1 MKNFGLS
8 HHWLIFLS
16 FVIAIPAGIFFGE
29 QLKFIEYIGT
39 AFIRLLKMIIVPLVT
54 FSIINAL
61 ARFEQSEELRRIGWK
76 TLGYFMISSLA
87 AIVVGLLLFNF
98 INPGINVDLPVGSDS
113 ELSLQVNRP
122 SGILE
127 ILVNIIPSNPVEA
140 LANMNMLSIIFFSI
154 LFGIA
159 LTRLS
164 PKMKENF
171 LGFSESVY
179 EVMIIIT
186 NWVIALIPI
195 GVFGLVIKAINQTD
209 LSFFKSVFWYII
221 TLGTALIL
229 VFFIVQPLF
238 LFLFT
243 RKNPLVH
250 LRQMGDAV
258 ITALATSSSLATM
271 PVSMKCVEENAGV
284 PKKITNFIIP
294 LGATINMDASAV
306 FEAIGALFIAQVL
319 GFELGFTQQFIVVF
333 TALLASIG
341 AAGVPSAGIVV
352 IFIVI
357 EAIGIKGSAA
367 DFIIGVILAV
377 DRPLDIMRTAINI
390 YGDTIAA
397 VVVWESEKT
406 IEEGITN

>member
-1 MKNFGLS
+1 MKKLGLN
-8 HHWLIFLS
+8 HNWLILLS
-16 FVIAIPAGIFFGE
+16 FLIAIPTGLLFGE
-29 QLKFIEYIGT
+29 HLTFLEHIGT

-61 ARFEQSEELRRIGWK
+61 ARFEQSAELRRIGWK

-87 AIVVGLLLFNF
+87 AIMVGLVVFNF
-98 INPGINVDLPVGSDS
+98 INPGLNVELPVGSGA

-122 SGILE
+122 EGLLD
-127 ILVNIIPSNPVEA
+127 ILVNIIPANPIQA
-140 LANMNMLSIIFFSI
+140 LAEMNMLSIIFFAI

-159 LTRLS
+159 LTKVS
-164 PKMKENF
+164 PQMKENF
-171 LGFSESVY
+171 LGFSESIY
-179 EVMIIIT
+179 DVMIVIT

-195 GVFGLVIKAINQTD
+195 GIFGLVIKAINQTD
-209 LSFFKSVFWYII
+209 VSFFKSVFWYII
-221 TLGTALIL
+221 TLGSALLII
-229 VFFIVQPLF
+229 FFVVQPLF
-238 LFLFT
+238 LYLFT
-243 RKNPLVH
+243 RKSPVLH
-250 LRQMGDAV
+250 LRQMGEAV

-271 PVSMKCVEENAGV
+271 PVSMKCVEQNAKV

-294 LGATINMDASAV
+294 LGATINMDASAA

-319 GFELGFTQQFIVVF
+319 GFELGLSQQFIVVM

-397 VVVWESEKT
+397 VVVSESEK
-406 IEEGITN
+406 

>member
-1 MKNFGLS
+1 MNKLGLNQ
-8 HHWLIFLS
+8 HWLILISFL
-16 FVIAIPAGIFFGE
+16 IAIPTGLLFGE
-29 QLKFIEYIGT
+29 HLQFLEHIGT

-61 ARFEQSEELRRIGWK
+61 ARFEQSAELRRIGWK

-87 AIVVGLLLFNF
+87 AIMVGLILFNF
-98 INPGINVDLPVGSDS
+98 INPGLNVDLPVGNGA

-122 SGILE
+122 EGLIE
-127 ILVNIIPSNPVEA
+127 ILVNIIPSNPIQA
-140 LANMNMLSIIFFSI
+140 LAEMNMLSIIFFAV

-159 LTRLS
+159 LTKVS
-164 PKMKENF
+164 PQMKENF
-171 LGFSESVY
+171 LGFSESIY
-179 EVMIIIT
+179 EVMIVIT

-195 GVFGLVIKAINQTD
+195 GIFGLVIKAINQTD
-209 LSFFKSVFWYII
+209 VSFFKSVFWYII
-221 TLGTALIL
+221 TLGSALLII
-229 VFFIVQPLF
+229 FFIIQPLF
-238 LFLFT
+238 LYLFT
-243 RKNPLVH
+243 RKSPILH
-250 LRQMGDAV
+250 LRQMGEAV

-271 PVSMKCVEENAGV
+271 PVSMKCVEQNAKV

-294 LGATINMDASAV
+294 LGATINMDASAA
-306 FEAIGALFIAQVL
+306 FEAVGALFIAQVL
-319 GFELGFTQQFIVVF
+319 GFELGFTQQFIVVM

-397 VVVWESEKT
+397 VVVSESEK
-406 IEEGITN
+406 